1 MLEKATT
8 KAESASALDRRRH
21 GPSQGAQGGAQVV
34 ADREKLEAEAAA
46 QIQTISKAWREANG
60 VVGDLRE
67 DLEEARDGKTLGAK
81 QVDRLSSE
89 LQASHA
95 KMRRRRRG

>member
-1 MLEKATT
+1 M
-8 KAESASALDRRRH
+8 
-21 GPSQGAQGGAQVV
+21 
-34 ADREKLEAEAAA
+34 
-46 QIQTISKAWREANG
+46 
-60 VVGDLRE
+60 GDLRE

-81 QVDRLSSE
+81 QVVDRLSSE